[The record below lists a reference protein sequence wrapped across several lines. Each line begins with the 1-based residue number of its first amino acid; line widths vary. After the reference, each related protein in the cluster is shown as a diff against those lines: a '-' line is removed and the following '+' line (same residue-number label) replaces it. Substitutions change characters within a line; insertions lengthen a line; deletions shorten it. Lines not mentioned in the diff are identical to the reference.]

1 MSETTPLRLVA
12 YAATDVGRVREGNE
26 DSLFRGTTV
35 FAVADG
41 MGGHQ
46 AGEVASETALRP
58 IAALDGRQFADEAE
72 AIDALVE
79 AIRAANRTVV
89 AKADSDPRLSGMGTT
104 LTAATVL
111 GSRLVVAHVG
121 DSRAYLL
128 SGDEPMSQLT
138 TDHTLV
144 EQLVQ
149 EGRLSRDEIGTHP
162 QRSVIT
168 RAIGVDEDV
177 EVDTFVTEVR
187 PGDQV
192 LLCSDG
198 LSGVVKDDQIA
209 DILDEHADGD
219 EACRALIAAANEAG
233 GPDNITV
240 VLLRVV
246 GEDTPVADPADQTV
260 DLRARR
266 PMGEVRKIRTRV
278 ETGEDWAR
286 SMSRYGA
293 PQGVETRP
301 AIEPGG
307 GVRRVLAGILAALVL
322 LALIVGGGY
331 FLLARS
337 YFVGVQDGVVT
348 IFNGLPQEVAG
359 LPLHWE
365 RSRTDLAVTDLPPLR
380 QERLAEGIT
389 VGTLSEADR
398 LVDTLRDEAEQLAEE
413 QAPPQDTATEPPAAD
428 APTPSGGAGT

>member
-1 MSETTPLRLVA
+1 MTETTPLRLA
-12 YAATDVGRVREGNE
+12 AHAATDVGRVRDGNE

-58 IAALDGRQFADEAE
+58 VAALDGQRFADEAE

-89 AKADSDPRLSGMGTT
+89 AKADADPRLSGMGTT

-149 EGRLSRDEIGTHP
+149 EGRLSRDEIGSHP

-168 RAIGVDEDV
+168 RAIGVDDDV

-209 DILDEHADGD
+209 DILDEHEDGD

-240 VLLRVV
+240 VLLRVIGANGAV
-246 GEDTPVADPADQTV
+246 GEDVTV
-260 DLRARR
+260 DLRSR
-266 PMGEVRKIRTRV
+266 PPGEVRQIRTR
-278 ETGEDWAR
+278 EESGDDWAR
-286 SMSRYGA
+286 SMSRFGA
-293 PQGVETRP
+293 PQGVEGRP
-301 AIEPGG
+301 PVEPGSG
-307 GVRRVLAGILAALVL
+307 ARRTLAGILAALVL
-322 LALIVGGGY
+322 LAVVFGGGY

-337 YFVGVQDGVVT
+337 YFVGVEAGVVT
-348 IFNGLPQEVAG
+348 IYNGLPQEVAG

-365 RSRTDLAVTDLPPLR
+365 RSRTDLAVADLPPLR

-389 VGTLSEADR
+389 VGTLGEANR
-398 LVDTLRDEAEQLAEE
+398 LVDTLRDEAEQ
-413 QAPPQDTATEPPAAD
+413 QADERSPQRDAATESPAAD
-428 APTPSGGAGT
+428 APSPAAGAGT

>member
-1 MSETTPLRLVA
+1 VSETTPLRLVA

>member
-389 VGTLSEADR
+389 VGTLREADR